1 MEFCLPELG
10 EGIEAATVVGVHVK
24 AGDVLEPGQIV
35 FAVETDKAA
44 VDVPIKLGGSV
55 EAVLVKVGDKVA
67 IGGALLSLKA
77 SATAPTSAP
86 KPTPA
91 KAAPA
96 PIVAP
101 KAPVA
106 TSGSVEFFLP
116 ELGEGI
122 EAATVVGILVKVG
135 ETVAVGQMVFAVE
148 TDKAAVEVPTSKAGV
163 VETIHVKIGEK
174 VPISGTL
181 LTLKSTDVAAAP
193 AAVAE
198 APKVAV
204 ATTAPRPA
212 VVAALATNGSVG
224 KKDLTPAGPATRR
237 LARELGVALLEVGG
251 TGRGGR
257 VTLDNVKEFVK
268 TERTKKTSGGTSGSG
283 LSGKTVADSF
293 AHPNLPDFAKF
304 GEIERKPVSGIRKAI
319 ANNLTIAWRTIPMVT
334 QNDLA
339 DITHLEDGRKRIV
352 DGLPKGAAKITWT
365 VLAVKAVVAA
375 LKEFPNFNASFDMNA
390 GELIVKKFYHIGIAV
405 DTERGLVVPVIR
417 DADKKSIRDIAAEVA
432 SLAEKSRTGKLTID
446 EMRGGTFTLTNL
458 GGIGGTSFTPIVNY
472 PEVAIL
478 GMSRSAM
485 QPVVRDGQVV
495 ARLMMPLSLTYDHR
509 VIDGPTAH
517 ASPRGSCNSSA
528 TRCGCSWRAK
538 PCCIASHGRCCFNS
552 MPKTRTISRC
562 VRPLNSLRGQHS
574 HDGCTGSFR
583 RLSPR

>member
-24 AGDVLEPGQIV
+24 AGDVLQPGQIV

-55 EAVLVKVGDKVA
+55 DAVLVKVGDKVA

-77 SATAPTSAP
+77 STTAAPAAAP
-86 KPTPA
+86 KPAPA
-91 KAAPA
+91 KVAPA
-96 PIVAP
+96 PVAAP
-101 KAPVA
+101 KAAVA
-106 TSGSVEFFLP
+106 TGSVEFYLP

-148 TDKAAVEVPTSKAGV
+148 TDKAAVEVPTSKAGI

-181 LTLKSTDVAAAP
+181 LTLKSTAAAPAP

-198 APKVAV
+198 APKAAV
-204 ATTAPRPA
+204 ATSTPRPA

-268 TERTKKTSGGTSGSG
+268 TERTKKPGGGTSGSG

-293 AHPNLPDFAKF
+293 AHPNLPDFSKF
-304 GEIERKPVSGIRKAI
+304 GEVERKPVSGIRKAI

-365 VLAVKAVVAA
+365 VLAVKAIVAA

-390 GELIVKKFYHIGIAV
+390 GEVILKKFYHIGIAV

-432 SLAEKSRTGKLTID
+432 LLADKSRTGKLTID

-509 VIDGPTAH
+509 VIDGADGARFT
-517 ASPRGSCNSSA
+517 
-528 TRCGCSWRAK
+528 TRLVQLFSD
-538 PCCIASHGRCCFNS
+538 P
-552 MPKTRTISRC
+552 M
-562 VRPLNSLRGQHS
+562 
-574 HDGCTGSFR
+574 
-583 RLSPR
+583 RLLMES